1 MDSALIAC
9 DQAYN
14 MIPSRFEP
22 LYRKMLV
29 YGISNDS
36 INAVRMAYE
45 IIEKPVKVRSEE
57 TKKMISMSEQV
68 ISRYDF
74 ENESVLQNNEQ

>member
-1 MDSALIAC
+1 
-9 DQAYN
+9 
-14 MIPSRFEP
+14 
-22 LYRKMLV
+22 
-29 YGISNDS
+29 
-36 INAVRMAYE
+36 MAYE

-74 ENESVLQNNEQ
+74 ENEVVLPPNEQ